1 MKPMELISDLLNY
14 LDGLPLSAKI
24 ALCILGVIVT
34 LYGTRLVLINPWKE
48 IVKHSSAGWD
58 DQLVGPLSIRLN
70 LFIIAAGAHLSTT
83 WLIENDVDYN
93 TLQPYFGATYILI
106 ATSISSVSTKILMP
120 VILEQFQKKD
130 AVTVSGGNPFLV
142 ICTRAALYFIGM
154 YFALME
160 LKIDLFG
167 ILASLALISLILGI
181 AMKETISNIANSF
194 LLSIDRPFEV
204 GDRVEIEGNM
214 GTVVSIGVLSTKLLT
229 RDEKLVIIPNN
240 TIVYTDIVNHARGG
254 GEGVASRKSLVIDIG
269 VSYDEDVDHVKFT
282 LLQLARQSPHCL
294 DKPEPR
300 VLVNELDEFTKNFR
314 LFAWVENYNEEFI
327 ARDWL
332 LKSID
337 ENFSTEGITISY
349 PTEVEIDGEG
359 AEINDSGKAERQK
372 VAREQMILEEQR
384 FQEDREAARL
394 RLKELEEKIRKA
406 ELSGAKV
413 SDLEFESQ
421 ALESELNTFER
432 EG

>member
-1 MKPMELISDLLNY
+1 MELISDLLNY
-14 LDGLPLSAKI
+14 LDGLPLGAKI

-93 TLQPYFGATYILI
+93 TLQPYFGATYIMI

-204 GDRVEIEGNM
+204 GDRVEIDGNI

-314 LFAWVENYNEEFI
+314 LFSWVENYNEEFI

-337 ENFSTEGITISY
+337 ENFSSEGITISY

-359 AEINDSGKAERQK
+359 AEIDDSGKAERQK

-394 RLKELEEKIRKA
+394 RLKELEEKMRKA

>member
-167 ILASLALISLILGI
+167 ILASLALVSLILGI

-300 VLVNELDEFTKNFR
+300 VLINELDEFTKNFR

>member
-93 TLQPYFGATYILI
+93 TLQPYFGATYIMI

-167 ILASLALISLILGI
+167 ILASLALVSLILGI

-359 AEINDSGKAERQK
+359 AEIDDSGKAERQK

-421 ALESELNTFER
+421 ALESELNTFDR

>member
-1 MKPMELISDLLNY
+1 MKPMELISDLLDY

-34 LYGTRLVLINPWKE
+34 LYGIRLVLINPWKE

-167 ILASLALISLILGI
+167 ILASLALVSLILGI

-204 GDRVEIEGNM
+204 GDRVDIEGNM

-372 VAREQMILEEQR
+372 VAREQMFLEEKR

>member
-48 IVKHSSAGWD
+48 IVKHSAAGWD

-83 WLIENDVDYN
+83 WLIENDVDYY

-160 LKIDLFG
+160 LMIDLFG

-282 LLQLARQSPHCL
+282 LLQLA
-294 DKPEPR
+294 
-300 VLVNELDEFTKNFR
+300 
-314 LFAWVENYNEEFI
+314 
-327 ARDWL
+327 
-332 LKSID
+332 
-337 ENFSTEGITISY
+337 
-349 PTEVEIDGEG
+349 
-359 AEINDSGKAERQK
+359 
-372 VAREQMILEEQR
+372 
-384 FQEDREAARL
+384 
-394 RLKELEEKIRKA
+394 
-406 ELSGAKV
+406 
-413 SDLEFESQ
+413 
-421 ALESELNTFER
+421 
-432 EG
+432 

>member
-1 MKPMELISDLLNY
+1 MELISDLLDY

-167 ILASLALISLILGI
+167 ILASLALVSLILGI

-204 GDRVEIEGNM
+204 GDRVDIEGNM

-372 VAREQMILEEQR
+372 VAREQMFLEEKR

>member
-167 ILASLALISLILGI
+167 ILASLALVSLILGI

-269 VSYDEDVDHVKFT
+269 VSYDEAVDHVKFP

-294 DKPEPR
+294 DKPVPR
-300 VLVNELDEFTKNFR
+300 VLVIELDEFTKNFR

-359 AEINDSGKAERQK
+359 AEIDDSGKAERQK

>member
-1 MKPMELISDLLNY
+1 MELISDLLDY

-167 ILASLALISLILGI
+167 ILASLALVSLILGI

-204 GDRVEIEGNM
+204 GDRVDIEGNM

-349 PTEVEIDGEG
+349 PTEVEFDGEG
-359 AEINDSGKAERQK
+359 TEINDSGKTKSKK
-372 VAREQMILEEQR
+372 VPKAKSKKTLRPKSRRKLD
-384 FQEDREAARL
+384 FQWRNTLPLTSTSRL
-394 RLKELEEKIRKA
+394 CKPPNRR
-406 ELSGAKV
+406 
-413 SDLEFESQ
+413 
-421 ALESELNTFER
+421 
-432 EG
+432 

>member
-1 MKPMELISDLLNY
+1 VKPMELISDLLNY

-142 ICTRAALYFIGM
+142 ICTRAALYFIGI

-167 ILASLALISLILGI
+167 ILASLALVSLILGI

-359 AEINDSGKAERQK
+359 AEIDDSGKAERQK

-421 ALESELNTFER
+421 ALESELNTFDR

>member
-1 MKPMELISDLLNY
+1 MELISDLLDY

-167 ILASLALISLILGI
+167 ILASLALVSLILGI

-359 AEINDSGKAERQK
+359 AEIDDSGKAERQK
-372 VAREQMILEEQR
+372 VAREQMFLEEKR

-421 ALESELNTFER
+421 ALESELNTFDR

>member
-1 MKPMELISDLLNY
+1 MELISDLLNY

-167 ILASLALISLILGI
+167 ILASLALVSLILGI

-372 VAREQMILEEQR
+372 VAREQMILEEKR

>member
-1 MKPMELISDLLNY
+1 MKPMELISDLLDY

-34 LYGTRLVLINPWKE
+34 LFGTRLVLINPWKE

-93 TLQPYFGATYILI
+93 TLQPYFGATYIMI

-167 ILASLALISLILGI
+167 ILASLALVSLILGI

-359 AEINDSGKAERQK
+359 AEIDDSGKAERQK

-421 ALESELNTFER
+421 ALESELNTFDR

>member
-34 LYGTRLVLINPWKE
+34 LFGTRLVLINPWKE

-93 TLQPYFGATYILI
+93 TLQPYFGATYIMI

-359 AEINDSGKAERQK
+359 AEIDDSGKAERQK

-421 ALESELNTFER
+421 ALESELNTFDR